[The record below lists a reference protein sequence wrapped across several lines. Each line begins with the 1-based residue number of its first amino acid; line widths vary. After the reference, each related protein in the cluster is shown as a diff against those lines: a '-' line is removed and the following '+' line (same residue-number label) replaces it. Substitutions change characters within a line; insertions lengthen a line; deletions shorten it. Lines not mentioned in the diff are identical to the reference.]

1 MSNTQSN
8 TQQARQNAIDS
19 QIRPWGGL
27 NYIANNA
34 LREIP
39 REDFVPEVYKN
50 LAFADIEIPLNDKAK
65 MLSPK
70 IEGRLLDALNI
81 QNNENVLEIGTGS
94 GYLTAVVAK
103 LCKSITSVEIDEE
116 LSHSA
121 KEKLNA
127 LNIDNVEL
135 KVGDASEGWQSN
147 SFFDVVIV
155 GSSMP
160 KIIKRYLH
168 LLNVGGRIFVV
179 EGKGNAMS
187 AKLITR
193 ISEHEWG
200 TKSLFETHLSTMQG
214 LEEINRFEF

>member
-1 MSNTQSN
+1 MSN
-8 TQQARQNAIDS
+8 TQQARQNVIDS

-34 LREIP
+34 LRDIP
-39 REDFVPEVYKN
+39 RESFVPEAYKN
-50 LAFADIEIPLNDKAK
+50 LAFADIEIPLNDKTK

-81 QNNENVLEIGTGS
+81 KKNENVLEIGTGS

-103 LCKSITSVEIDEE
+103 LCKSITSVEIDEA
-116 LSHSA
+116 LSNSA

-127 LNIDNVEL
+127 LNIDNVKL

-155 GSSMP
+155 GSAVP
-160 KIIKRYLH
+160 KITGRYFH
-168 LLNVGGRIFVV
+168 LLNVNGRIFVV
-179 EGKGNAMS
+179 EGRGNAMS

-193 ISEHEWG
+193 INEHEWD
-200 TKSLFETHLSTMQG
+200 TQSLFETHLDTMQG
-214 LEEINRFEF
+214 LKTAKGFEF